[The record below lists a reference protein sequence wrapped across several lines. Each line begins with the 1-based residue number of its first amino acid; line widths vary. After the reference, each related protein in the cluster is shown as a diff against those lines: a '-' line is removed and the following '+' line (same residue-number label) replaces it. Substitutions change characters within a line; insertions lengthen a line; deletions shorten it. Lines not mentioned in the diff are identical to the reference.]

1 MPVEPLSVPG
11 LVLALAAVVIGLS
24 KTSVGGFAALAVA
37 AFAVYLPTKESTAA
51 VLLLLLIGDVVGVAR
66 YRKAA
71 SWPLLRR
78 LLPSVLPG
86 VAVGALFLHVVDDHT
101 LRLSI
106 GVILTVMVAIQ
117 LTLRLRHRRRTD
129 PRPDGPTPPDVPEQP
144 HRLAGVAP
152 GIAAGFTTMTANA
165 AGPVMTLYLLACR
178 VDKMAF
184 VGTNAWFFLLVNLS
198 KTPFSAALGLF
209 PASTLAL
216 TVALAPF
223 VLAGTWLGVKLVRRV
238 DQRTFDALALAAS
251 AVAAVAL
258 LVR

>member
-1 MPVEPLSVPG
+1 MPVEPFS
-11 LVLALAAVVIGLS
+11 LAGAILAIAAVIIGIA

-37 AFAVYLPTKESTAA
+37 AFAAYLPTKESTAA
-51 VLLLLLIGDVVGVAR
+51 VLLLLIVGDIVAVAR
-66 YRKAA
+66 YRRAA

-86 VAVGALFLHVVDDHT
+86 VALGALFMRVVDDRT
-101 LRLSI
+101 LRVSI
-106 GVILTVMVAIQ
+106 GLMLTVMVAIQ
-117 LTLRLRHRRRTD
+117 LAMRLRARGSTAEAGGD
-129 PRPDGPTPPDVPEQP
+129 PQHP
-144 HRLAGVAP
+144 HPALSLAAGT
-152 GIAAGFTTMTANA
+152 AAGFTTMTANA

-216 TVALAPF
+216 TAALAPF
-223 VLAGTWLGVKLVRRV
+223 VLVGTWLGVRLVHRV
-238 DQRTFDALALAAS
+238 SQATFDALALVAS
-251 AVAAVAL
+251 AVAAGAL